1 MRPQVDDFAGVGV
14 DLFAC
19 VERLQEGVEE
29 MFRRL
34 GIARSPT
41 LPVRRSRIERKEV
54 HGYGRFILSSDDL
67 DDTAL
72 SRIRNIYEADM
83 RLYAKL
89 FSSG

>member
-1 MRPQVDDFAGVGV
+1 
-14 DLFAC
+14 
-19 VERLQEGVEE
+19 